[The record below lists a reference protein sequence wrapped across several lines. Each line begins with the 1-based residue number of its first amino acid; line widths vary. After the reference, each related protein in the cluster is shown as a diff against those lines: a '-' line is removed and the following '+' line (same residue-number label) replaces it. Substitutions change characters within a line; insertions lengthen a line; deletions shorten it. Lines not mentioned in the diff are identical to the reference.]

1 MDYLT
6 SLRCFVAVAESG
18 SFTVASEQLA
28 LSRAMASK
36 HVMDLEAHLG
46 LRLLNRTTRSVSLTD
61 AGGTYF
67 ERGKDILA
75 ALEEAER
82 EVTSQAAEPVGRL
95 RISAPLSFGITSVS
109 PLVASFATAHPRIA
123 IDLVLNDRFVDLV
136 DEGFDVAIRIGR
148 LADSSM
154 IARRLAVTRSMIC
167 ASPDYLARHGRPRAP
182 ADLLG
187 HECLHYSYASGGNVW
202 TFHGPQGEESLR
214 MLGRIACNNG
224 DALGQFAAA
233 GAGVA
238 IGPDFIMAPL
248 VKSGAVEEILRDYAR
263 QELGIYIVHPS
274 QRHMPLKLRAFIDF
288 MVANVKLATI

>member
-18 SFTVASEQLA
+18 SFTTASEQLA
-28 LSRAMASK
+28 MSRAMASK

-61 AGGTYF
+61 AGGSYF

-95 RISAPLSFGITSVS
+95 RISAPLSFGITHVS
-109 PLVASFATAHPRIA
+109 PLVAAFAKANPRIA
-123 IDLVLNDRFVDLV
+123 IDLTLNDRFVDLV

-148 LADSSM
+148 LTDSSM

-167 ASPDYLARHGRPRAP
+167 ASPDYLARRGRPLVP
-182 ADLLG
+182 ADLLD
-187 HECLHYSYASGGNVW
+187 HECLHYAYASGGNVW
-202 TFHGPQGEESLR
+202 SFQGPQGEETR
-214 MLGRIACNNG
+214 RVPGRIACNNG
-224 DALGQFAAA
+224 DALGRLAAA
-233 GAGVA
+233 GAGIA

-248 VKSGAVEEILRDYAR
+248 VASGAVEEILHDYA
-263 QELGIYIVHPS
+263 QSELGIYIVHPS

-288 MVANVKLATI
+288 MVANMKLATM

>member
-61 AGGTYF
+61 AGSTYF

-95 RISAPLSFGITSVS
+95 RISAPLSFGITYVS
-109 PLVASFATAHPRIA
+109 PLVAAFATAHPRIA

-136 DEGFDVAIRIGR
+136 EEGFDVAIRIGR

-167 ASPDYLARHGRPRAP
+167 ASPDYLARHGRPRVP
-182 ADLLG
+182 ADLLD

-214 MLGRIACNNG
+214 MPGRIACNNG

-233 GAGVA
+233 SAGVA

-263 QELGIYIVHPS
+263 QELGIYIVPPS

-288 MVANVKLATI
+288 MVANVQLATI